1 MNPPLPQELLRRK
14 RDGEPWDEVAI
25 RLLVAGITDHR
36 LGDAQ
41 LGALAMAVYL
51 RGMDRAETLA
61 LSLAMRDSGR
71 VIDWRASALP
81 GPLLDKHSTGGVGDL
96 SSLVLAPMVAACGGY
111 LPMLS
116 GRGLGHTGGT
126 LDKLEAIPGYRTQVD
141 IDTLQR
147 VTASTGLAI
156 VGASGELAP
165 ADRRLYAI
173 RDVTATVDSIPL
185 ITASI
190 LSKKLAAGT
199 SALVLDVK
207 QGSGAGFAHPGLVR
221 TLAHSLVDVAAA
233 AGLSAVA
240 LLTDMDEPLVPDVG
254 NAIELRLAL
263 DYLRGRRTPP
273 RLHALTLALGREML
287 LAGGLAASVGEAEE
301 KLLAARDSGR
311 AAERFQAMV
320 SALGGPHDLVES
332 PQRHLG
338 LAPLVASVP
347 SLASGRVT
355 AIDTRALGMAV
366 VALGG
371 GRKDPADPI
380 DAAVGLTGLL
390 GKNEPVRAGEALAQ
404 VHARDEARLAEA
416 VARVQAAYLIG
427 EQCVESRTIIQG
439 RIAGTEDSA

>member
-1 MNPPLPQELLRRK
+1 MSPPLPQELLRSK
-14 RDGEPWDEVAI
+14 RDGGPWDEAAI
-25 RLLVAGITDHR
+25 HQLVAGITDGS

-61 LSLAMRDSGR
+61 LTLAMRDSGR
-71 VIDWRASALP
+71 VIDWRARALP

-96 SSLVLAPMVAACGGY
+96 TSLVLAPMVAACGGF

-126 LDKLEAIPGYRTQVD
+126 LDKLEAIPGYRAQVD
-141 IDTLQR
+141 IATLER
-147 VTASTGLAI
+147 VTASAGLAI
-156 VGASGELAP
+156 VGASAELAP
-165 ADRRLYAI
+165 ADRRLYSV

-199 SALVLDVK
+199 QALLLDVK
-207 QGSGAGFAHPGLVR
+207 QGSGAGFADPALSR
-221 TLAHSLVDVAAA
+221 ALAVNLVDIARA

-240 LLTDMDEPLVPDVG
+240 LLSDMDEPLVPDIG
-254 NAIELRLAL
+254 NAIELRVAL
-263 DYLRGRRTPP
+263 DYLKGRRTPP

-287 LAGGLAASVGEAEE
+287 RAGGLAVSDGEAEE

-320 SALGGPHDLVES
+320 SALGGPRDLIEN
-332 PQRHLG
+332 PQRHLAM
-338 LAPLVASVP
+338 APLVASVP
-347 SLASGRVT
+347 SPASGRVS

-371 GRKDPADPI
+371 GRKHPADVI
-380 DAAVGLTGLL
+380 DPAVGLSALL
-390 GKNEPVRAGEALAQ
+390 GKDQPVRAGEPLAQ

-416 VARVQAAYLIG
+416 MMRVQAAYRIG
-427 EQCVESRTIIQG
+427 EQRVETGAIIQG
-439 RIAGTEDSA
+439 RIADASEG